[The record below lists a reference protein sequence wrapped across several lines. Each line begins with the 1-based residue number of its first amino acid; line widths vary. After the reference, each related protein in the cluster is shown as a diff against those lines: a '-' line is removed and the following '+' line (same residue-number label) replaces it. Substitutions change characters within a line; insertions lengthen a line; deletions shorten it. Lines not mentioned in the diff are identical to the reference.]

1 MYRHDPFLRL
11 GHVRRARRVRWQWGR
26 QRPGPDVRVGR
37 PCRRRLAAIERALM
51 ADTPALSAKFTVFNL
66 LTDGERPVGA
76 EQLPGP
82 AWPGTRHVHLAVL
95 LVVAAFV
102 AAFVTLCV
110 TLSAQ
115 VHQTVS
121 PCPVVAAA
129 GASAH
134 APVRGLACP
143 AYPTAK

>member
-1 MYRHDPFLRL
+1 LR
-11 GHVRRARRVRWQWGR
+11 
-26 QRPGPDVRVGR
+26 RPYQ
-37 PCRRRLAAIERALM
+37 RRLSAIERALA
-51 ADTPALSAKFTVFNL
+51 ADLPALSAKFAVFNQ

-82 AWPGTRHVHLAVL
+82 AWPGARHVHLAML

-110 TLSAQ
+110 ALSLQ

-121 PCPVVAAA
+121 PCPVAVAA
-129 GASAH
+129 GAGAH
-134 APVRGLACP
+134 APVRSLACP